1 MKIGVISDTH
11 KDSFEDIPL
20 RALDELSGVD
30 MSVHAGDFGSKPV
43 LEGLKKRGQ
52 FKGVHGNMDSDE
64 IKNEMPKTIQFDV
77 NNFKIGVAHP
87 AEGGDPSLIE
97 QKVGSKFSDVDVII
111 HGHSHMPKNEM
122 VNGVLHFNPG
132 SASGAFPA
140 IIQSIGIL
148 TIDDRISGEIIKL

>member
-1 MKIGVISDTH
+1 MKIGVLSDTH
-11 KDSFEDIPL
+11 KDFFEDIPL
-20 RALDELSGVD
+20 SALDELSGVD
-30 MSVHAGDFGSKPV
+30 IIVHAGDFVSKPL
-43 LEGLKKRGQ
+43 LEGLMKRGQ

-64 IKNEMPKTIQFDV
+64 IKNELPKTTQFEV

-97 QKVGSKFSDVDVII
+97 QKVSSKFSDVNVII
-111 HGHSHMPKNEM
+111 HGHSHIPKNEM

-140 IIQSIGIL
+140 IISSIGIL
-148 TIDDRISGEIIKL
+148 TIDDRIRGEIIKL